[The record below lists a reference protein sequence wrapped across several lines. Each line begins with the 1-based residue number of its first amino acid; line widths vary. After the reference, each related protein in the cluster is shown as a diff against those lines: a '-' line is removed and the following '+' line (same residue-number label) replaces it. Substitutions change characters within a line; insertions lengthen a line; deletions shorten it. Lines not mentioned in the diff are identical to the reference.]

1 MKHRVCLA
9 VFAALLLSACQAFAV
24 TGSAVML
31 SPVPGSTFTSSSVTF
46 SWSAGSAA
54 AYWLLIGSSP
64 SSSNIYNSSQTQAL
78 SATVN
83 NIPTDGR
90 AIYVTLLSLVN
101 GSWTLNRYTYIAA
114 NSSATPSPTPTVPPT
129 PTPTP
134 SATPSP
140 TPTVTPTPTV

>member
-9 VFAALLLSACQAFAV
+9 VFAAVLLSACQAFAV

-46 SWSAGSAA
+46 SWSAGSAT

-64 SSSNIYNSSQTQAL
+64 RSSNIYNSSQTQAL

-90 AIYVTLLSLVN
+90 AIYVTYVN
-101 GSWTLNRYTYIAA
+101 PLTFEMVGPGQGYNDVLFTRDAGRVRHVDEFTS
-114 NSSATPSPTPTVPPT
+114 
-129 PTPTP
+129 
-134 SATPSP
+134 
-140 TPTVTPTPTV
+140 